1 MWYHHHIFNP
11 AHYPWIQWHHI
22 RTKSQ
27 CWDTAIDY
35 WTDWWSAAASIS
47 CGFHWPM
54 PGQPWYQC
62 TSTTLKSLVQARLP
76 GLLYTWLQPPPVKDE
91 RVRAPDV
98 WSAVL
103 AWKWD
108 WVIYKIYR
116 RKKWMIHWRLAWTEH
131 TYFWCPN
138 DTLSRLLLNLEHHPP
153 VVAWL

>member
-1 MWYHHHIFNP
+1 MWYHHHNFQSSTISMDTMTPHQNQVPMLRHCLWLLNWLMICCCLHQLWFSLARPSHGTNVP
-11 AHYPWIQWHHI
+11 AQRWN
-22 RTKSQ
+22 
-27 CWDTAIDY
+27 
-35 WTDWWSAAASIS
+35 
-47 CGFHWPM
+47 HW
-54 PGQPWYQC
+54 C
-62 TSTTLKSLVQARLP
+62 QARLP
-76 GLLYTWLQPPPVKDE
+76 GLLHTWLQSPPVKDE

-108 WVIYKIYR
+108 WDIYKIYR